1 MQIYL
6 LHITSFIEKDE
17 ILLRM
22 KDWPENQQKSVLEYH
37 HPKDYNATFFSK
49 LLLQYAF
56 AQNKLNFDWEQLSYT
71 EKDRPFFKDL
81 DIDFNISHSG
91 KYVAL
96 VIGKDHYGIDI
107 EQHRPVKI
115 DLFNRQ
121 FTGNEW
127 KLIRN
132 SEDELYQFF
141 QFWAIKEA
149 AIKADGRG
157 VEVLSKTQIISAN
170 EVLVQDQKWHYH
182 QFQHL
187 EGYSF
192 AVCSRLP
199 CYFNVESLQTI
210 DSDVLLKKM

>member
-1 MQIYL
+1 
-6 LHITSFIEKDE
+6 
-17 ILLRM
+17 M
-22 KDWPENQQKSVLEYH
+22 KDWPEFQQKSVLDYH
-37 HPKDYNATFFSK
+37 HAKDYNATFFSK

-56 AQNKLNFDWEQLSYT
+56 AQNQLNFDWNQLNYT
-71 EKDRPFFKDL
+71 EKDRPFFNDL

-96 VIGKDHYGIDI
+96 VIGNDRYGIDI

-121 FTGNEW
+121 FTENEW
-127 KLIRN
+127 KLIRG
-132 SEDELYQFF
+132 SKDELYQFF

-157 VEVLSKTQIISAN
+157 VEVLSKTQIISEK
-170 EVLVQDQKWHYH
+170 EVLVQDQKWQYQ

-192 AVCSRLP
+192 AVCSLLSHH
-199 CYFNVESLQTI
+199 FNVKSIQTI
-210 DSDVLLKKM
+210 ASDVLLEKM